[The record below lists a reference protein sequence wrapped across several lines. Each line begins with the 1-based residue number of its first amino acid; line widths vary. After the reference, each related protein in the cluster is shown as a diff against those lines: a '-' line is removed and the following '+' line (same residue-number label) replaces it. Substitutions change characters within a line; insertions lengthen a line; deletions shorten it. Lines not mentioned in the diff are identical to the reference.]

1 MIIGSNMIH
10 HEKVSSTNTVAL
22 EMLRSGSPPEGT
34 VITASFQEGG
44 RGQQGNTWVSEPGK
58 NLLMSIILYPASV
71 APDEQFIISQMVSLA
86 VLDLVRAETLHAMIK
101 WPNDIYVMNDKIA
114 GILIENSIAG
124 NRLVSSVAGI
134 GLNVNQES
142 FDGAG
147 VNPVSLTQMTGRR
160 YDLQAVMG
168 KLIRLLDMRYKML
181 LKGETAKLADD
192 YHTAL
197 FRRGEWHRYADS
209 EGQFTG
215 MLVRADSDGMLI
227 VRKSDGTEKGYSFRE
242 IDYIL

>member
-1 MIIGSNMIH
+1 MIIGSNIIH
-10 HEKVSSTNTVAL
+10 HEKVSSTNNLAL
-22 EMLRSGSPPEGT
+22 EMLRSGNPPEGT
-34 VITASFQEGG
+34 VITASYQEGG

-58 NLLMSIILYPASV
+58 NLLMSIILYPTSV
-71 APDEQFIISQMVSLA
+71 APGEQFIISQMVSLA
-86 VLDLVRAETLHAMIK
+86 VLDLIRAETPHARIK
-101 WPNDIYVMNDKIA
+101 WPNDIYVINDKIA

-124 NRLVSSVAGI
+124 NSLVSSIAGI

-147 VNPVSLTQMTGRR
+147 VNPVSLTQITGRR
-160 YDLQAVMG
+160 YNLEAVTG
-168 KLIRLLDMRYKML
+168 KLIRLLDMRYKMI
-181 LKGETAKLADD
+181 LKGEAAKLAED
-192 YHTAL
+192 YHSAL

-215 MLVRADSDGMLI
+215 MLLRADSDGQLI
-227 VRKSDGTEKGYSFRE
+227 VRKSDGTEKGYAFRE